1 MEQVTFDT
9 LSAELVPVLQA
20 LETKR
25 LTLKAQGHRNGLW
38 GGGVAL
44 LLGGVVTICYQGGWI
59 GWGITL
65 VLVLGIYYFCVEAQ
79 SAALTAY
86 YKQDIIARMVC
97 AFCDNARFTPESG
110 IAESVFCSS
119 DLFIQPD
126 RYHTED
132 LLEGCI
138 GSTDFCCAEVHAE
151 ERRTRTNGKGHT
163 QHYWEDIFKGFFFVA
178 DFHKD
183 FQGVTTVCRNS
194 LIKLCFGETRVKLE
208 NPDFE
213 KVFDVYSS
221 DQVEAR
227 YLLTPSMMERLLQV
241 EHSFGGGISLCFRN
255 SKVLIAIPDDKN
267 HFEANIWHSMT
278 DLTAVEAE
286 FTTIRLLTGIVQELQ
301 LNTRIWSKE

>member
-1 MEQVTFDT
+1 MEPVTFDT
-9 LSAELVPVLQA
+9 LSVELSPALQA
-20 LETKR
+20 LEAKR
-25 LTLKAQGHRNGLW
+25 LALKKQGHRNGLW
-38 GGGVAL
+38 GGVIAL
-44 LLGGVVTICYQGGWI
+44 LLGGVLTLCYQGGWI
-59 GWGITL
+59 GCGIAL
-65 VLVLGIYYFCVEAQ
+65 ALALGIYYFCIEAK

-86 YKQDIIARMVC
+86 YKHDIIAHMVC

-119 DLFIQPD
+119 DLFSRPD

-132 LLEGCI
+132 LLEGRI

-151 ERRTRTNGKGHT
+151 ERCTRTDGKGHT
-163 QHYWEDIFKGFFFVA
+163 RYYWRDLFKGFIFVA

-183 FQGVTTVCRNS
+183 FQGVTTVCRDS
-194 LIKLCFGETRVKLE
+194 LIKLCFGKTRVRLE

-241 EHSFGGGISLCFRN
+241 ERSFGGGISLCFRN
-255 SKVLIAIPDDKN
+255 SKVLIAIPDSKN
-267 HFEANIWHSMT
+267 HFEASIWHSMA
-278 DLTAVEAE
+278 DLNAVKAE

-301 LNTRIWSKE
+301 LNMRIWSKE